1 MKNVDENIYVYD
13 ITKNKIFIMWVN
25 TIIVLK
31 SKQHGQLMVMNK
43 INAVLFVS
51 YIGIG
56 WY

>member
-1 MKNVDENIYVYD
+1 MKKVDEKIDVYD

-31 SKQHGQLMVMNK
+31 SKQHGHLLVMNK